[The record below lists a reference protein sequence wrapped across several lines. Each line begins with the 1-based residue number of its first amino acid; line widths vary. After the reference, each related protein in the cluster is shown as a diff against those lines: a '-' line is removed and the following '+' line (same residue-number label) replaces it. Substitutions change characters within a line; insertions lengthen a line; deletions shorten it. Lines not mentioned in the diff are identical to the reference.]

1 METQGLNLFIV
12 DHNKSMLSG
21 LKHYLT
27 GKFGG
32 QLKIST
38 FCDSESCVNCINEET
53 DVVIL
58 DSELGDENGN
68 EILSSIK
75 KRNPKTAIIML
86 SKNENMKAA
95 IESFR
100 VGAKKFAS
108 SKSTT
113 WKKIKSFFTNITSK
127 PYALLKEI
135 KNK

>member
-12 DHNKSMLSG
+12 DHNKSMVSA

-27 GKFGG
+27 VKFGER
-32 QLKIST
+32 LKISI
-38 FCDSESCVNCINEET
+38 FYDSDSCVSCITEET

-58 DSELGDENGN
+58 DSDMGDENGN

-95 IESFR
+95 MESFR
-100 VGAKKFAS
+100 VGAKKFAASNS
-108 SKSTT
+108 ST
-113 WKKIKSFFTNITSK
+113 WKKVKFFLADMTLK
-127 PYALLKEI
+127 PLQI
-135 KNK
+135 INKWLG